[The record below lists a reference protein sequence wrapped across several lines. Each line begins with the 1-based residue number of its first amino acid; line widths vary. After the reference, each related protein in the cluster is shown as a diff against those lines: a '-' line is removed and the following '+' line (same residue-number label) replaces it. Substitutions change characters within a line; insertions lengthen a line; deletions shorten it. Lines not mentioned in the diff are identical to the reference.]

1 MVQSFSV
8 YRSALVVLT
17 GVFLLSLVLFR
28 VSFSGKVV
36 GIFASPHGSV
46 PVFISFFNLFVL
58 GLAIVGLRAK
68 RFLSREEENH
78 SAPLMRGN

>member
-1 MVQSFSV
+1 MQSFSV

-17 GVFLLSLVLFR
+17 GVFLLSMVLFR
-28 VSFSGKVV
+28 VSFSGNAVA
-36 GIFASPHGSV
+36 ISASPSAGV
-46 PVFISFFNLFVL
+46 PLFISFFTLFVL